1 MTKNSNG
8 HQGFFNP
15 VKIFIRL
22 VFQRWEKD
30 DKVSEERYLVEL
42 EDVKKDLEDVAD
54 EPHEESL
61 SDDN

>member
-1 MTKNSNG
+1 LTENGNG
-8 HQGFFNP
+8 HKGFFNP
-15 VKIFIRL
+15 VKVFIRL

-30 DKVSEERYLVEL
+30 DKVSGERYLVEL
-42 EDVKKDLEDVAD
+42 EDVNRDFEDVAD